1 MATYKKL
8 LKNRA
13 GDTIIPVTDADTYS
27 TTEKKVGVWIDGRPI
42 YRRVLTLP
50 GIAGGTE
57 YTIDIGVLSSNISN
71 FWVKNGSVKVSG
83 IGILPIWFYNRQFAD
98 RYSTWAYVSLRA
110 TNATVFFKCDATI
123 TGGNIIIEYTKTTD

>member
-1 MATYKKL
+1 MATYRKL
-8 LKNRA
+8 LKNRK
-13 GDTIIPVTDADTYS
+13 GDIIIPVTDADTYS

-98 RYSTWAYVSLRA
+98 HYSTWAYVSLRA

>member
-1 MATYKKL
+1 MATYKKV

-27 TTEKKVGVWIDGRPI
+27 TTEQKVGVWTDGKPI

-50 GIAGGTE
+50 GIAAGTE

-71 FWVKNGSVKVSG
+71 FWVKNGSVRISG
-83 IGILPIWFYNRQFAD
+83 TGILPILFYNRQFAD

-110 TNATVFFKCDATI
+110 TNATVYFKCDSAI

>member
-27 TTEKKVGVWIDGRPI
+27 TTEKKVGVWIDGKPI

-50 GIAGGTE
+50 GITGGTE

-71 FWVKNGSVKVSG
+71 FWVKNGSVRISG
-83 IGILPIWFYNRQFAD
+83 TGILPILFYNRQYAD
-98 RYSTWAYVSLRA
+98 RYSTWAYVSLNA
-110 TNATVFFKCDATI
+110 TNATVHFKCDSTI

>member
-1 MATYKKL
+1 MATYRKI

-13 GDTIIPVTDADTYS
+13 GDIIIPVTDADTYS
-27 TTEKKVGVWIDGRPI
+27 TTEQKVGVWIDGKPI

-50 GIAGGTE
+50 GIAAGTE
-57 YTIDIGVLSSNISN
+57 YTIDIGILSSNISN
-71 FWVKNGSVKVSG
+71 FWVKNGSVRISG
-83 IGILPIWFYNRQFAD
+83 TGILPILFYNRQFAD

-110 TNATVFFKCDATI
+110 TNATVYFKCDSAI